1 MGAYFLLYA
10 RSMIWYSKVGK
21 QQIRKQLLGLV
32 PWRGD
37 EMVLD
42 VGCGRGLVMIGAA
55 KQLITGKAI
64 GFLRTYCVRGSK
76 TLIEHGN

>member
-1 MGAYFLLYA
+1 
-10 RSMIWYSKVGK
+10 
-21 QQIRKQLLGLV
+21 
-32 PWRGD
+32 
-37 EMVLD
+37 
-42 VGCGRGLVMIGAA
+42 MIGAA